1 MENPLAP
8 TSDDLEQAYRV
19 RDPNMTGPQSA
30 QAVVVGTDG
39 ITVLCDANVSA
50 ARAAFFPDEASGGSL
65 RS

>member
-39 ITVLCDANVSA
+39 ITVLCDANPNGIVEHTWLIPSG
-50 ARAAFFPDEASGGSL
+50 ARC
-65 RS
+65 

>member
-39 ITVLCDANVSA
+39 ITVLCDANPNGIV
-50 ARAAFFPDEASGGSL
+50 EHT
-65 RS
+65 